1 MQGNLKLLLI
11 LPFILFLISCERID
25 PEGPRS
31 ESSVYIPDSEFLFE
45 LIGDKIDTNGDSIIS
60 YREAEEVTFLNL
72 SNYFGPDITD
82 LTGIEAFIN
91 LEILVC
97 RCNKVADLDLSKNT
111 VLQEVYA
118 YDNDLKNIDVSGC
131 KDLTLL
137 HVGCDGLCHKNRLTK
152 LDISNNQKLRI
163 LDCRNNLLTKIDVSN
178 NHYLESLYCPL
189 NQITE
194 LDLSNNIHL
203 NQLEAWSNQLT
214 SLDVSNCESLTVLD
228 FSVNQI
234 TEIALENNPSLV
246 ELDAS
251 RNFISSLNLSN
262 NPTLKLLI
270 IKDMPMLKWIC
281 INSFPFPPADMNI
294 ISSDNS
300 DFQFITDCS
309 IK

>member
-11 LPFILFLISCERID
+11 LPFILFLNSCERID

-60 YREAEEVTFLNL
+60 YSEAEEVTFLNL

-137 HVGCDGLCHKNRLTK
+137 HVGCDGLCHKNRLSK
-152 LDISNNQKLRI
+152 
-163 LDCRNNLLTKIDVSN
+163 
-178 NHYLESLYCPL
+178 
-189 NQITE
+189 

-234 TEIALENNPSLV
+234 REIALENNPSLV

-251 RNFISSLNLSN
+251 RNFITSLNLSN

-281 INSFPFPPADMNI
+281 INTFPFPPADMNI